1 MKKLT
6 VTTSFHQRLW
16 GWIYMGFQLLFLPL
30 LLYVC
35 NIFFH
40 LNFSDAEINFIFF
53 ALNFIS
59 VTIIFHR
66 FLLKNG
72 ANALQRPLFVLL
84 NALGGYFV
92 YVFASNIIS
101 IFIMSVYP
109 NFYNVN
115 DSTIATMVSDN
126 FTIMFVGTVILVPVV
141 EETLY
146 RGLIFG
152 SIYNKNRVIAYI
164 ISTLAFAVL
173 HVYGYIGTY
182 PPVQLLLCLLEYI
195 PAGIC
200 LAWAYART
208 DSIWTPIL
216 IHMAVNA
223 IAVSAMR

>member
-1 MKKLT
+1 MKKLS

-16 GWIYMGFQLLFLPL
+16 GWIYMGFQLLILPT
-30 LLYVC
+30 LLYIC
-35 NIFFH
+35 NLFFN
-40 LNFSDAEINFIFF
+40 LQFSDAEINFIFF
-53 ALNFIS
+53 ALNFIF

-66 FLLKNG
+66 FLLQN
-72 ANALQRPLFVLL
+72 AINALHRPIFVLL
-84 NALGGYFV
+84 TALGGYFV
-92 YVFASNIIS
+92 YVFASNIITTL
-101 IFIMSVYP
+101 ILFIDSD
-109 NFYNVN
+109 FYNVN
-115 DSTIATMVSDN
+115 DSFISAMVADE
-126 FTIMFVGTVILVPVV
+126 FIIMFVGTVILVPVV

-146 RGLIFG
+146 RGLVFA
-152 SIYNKNRVIAYI
+152 SIYNKNRILSYI

-182 PPVQLLLCLLEYI
+182 PPAQLLLCLLEYI

-200 LAWAYART
+200 LAFAYART